1 MVQIAMEDRMT
12 RRPKKTPGA
21 IDGIAAAAIG
31 IDAEA
36 IEAGAVRTADFSKL
50 DALTRKL
57 YGAAAQ
63 ATKKP
68 LTPTP
73 DEKATIDALKYA
85 TRLARA
91 SWLERGI
98 SEGVRAK
105 RLRHLNRLFWLL
117 DDLDPALLP
126 QDEDQD
132 GFGDAHA
139 RQKALDAARTKRLTA
154 PRSAYSRW
162 R

>member
-36 IEAGAVRTADFSKL
+36 IEAEAVRTADFSKL

-57 YGAAAQ
+57 YGAAAK

-105 RLRHLNRLFWLL
+105 RLRHLFWLL
-117 DDLDPALLP
+117 DNLDPALLP
-126 QDEDQD
+126 KDEDQD
-132 GFGDAHA
+132 GSGDARA
-139 RQKALDAARTKRLTA
+139 RQKALDAARAKRLTA

>member
-21 IDGIAAAAIG
+21 IDGI
-31 IDAEA
+31 DAEA
-36 IEAGAVRTADFSKL
+36 IEAEAVRTSDFSKL
-50 DALTRKL
+50 DALARKL

-73 DEKATIDALKYA
+73 EATIDALKYA

-91 SWLERGI
+91 S
-98 SEGVRAK
+98 SV
-105 RLRHLNRLFWLL
+105 
-117 DDLDPALLP
+117 
-126 QDEDQD
+126 
-132 GFGDAHA
+132 
-139 RQKALDAARTKRLTA
+139 
-154 PRSAYSRW
+154 S
-162 R
+162 